1 MTKVYGIYGYTY
13 ATIQVPVGSGSA
25 YLMLEFKNGNPHGG
39 AYYAPAVYVSNSKT
53 EQDMIESSPY
63 FGHKII
69 LHRVYG
75 EPEPEVAPAPAPQPA
90 AAPAPAKSAPA
101 PEVAPTAVAET
112 PVEYK
117 EYPEVR
123 SIEDARALL
132 KSLGAKATQLAQ
144 ETSMKKF
151 MEKNHIKFPNFAF

>member
-53 EQDMIESSPY
+53 EQAMIESSPY

-69 LHRVYG
+69 LHKVYG

-90 AAPAPAKSAPA
+90 AAPAPAPVPEAAPA
-101 PEVAPTAVAET
+101 AET
-112 PVEYK
+112 EAPIEYK
-117 EYPEVR
+117 EYPDVR
-123 SIEDARALL
+123 SIEDARATL

-144 ETSMKKF
+144 ESSMKKF
-151 MEKNHIKFPNFAF
+151 MEKNHIKFPNFNF

>member
-13 ATIQVPVGSGSA
+13 ATIQVPVGTGA
-25 YLMLEFKNGNPHGG
+25 AHLMLEFKNGNPHGG
-39 AYYAPAVYVSNSKT
+39 AYYAPAVYVSASKT
-53 EQDMIESSPY
+53 EQEMIESSPL

-69 LHRVYG
+69 LYKVYG
-75 EPEPEVAPAPAPQPA
+75 EPEPEVVPAAAPQPA
-90 AAPAPAKSAPA
+90 AAHAPAPAPAPASAPA
-101 PEVAPTAVAET
+101 AGTESPI
-112 PVEYK
+112 EYK

-144 ETSMKKF
+144 ESSMKKF
-151 MEKNHIKFPNFAF
+151 MEKNHIKFPNFNF

>member
-13 ATIQVPVGSGSA
+13 ATIQVPVGTGA
-25 YLMLEFKNGNPHGG
+25 AHLMLEFKNGNPHGG
-39 AYYAPAVYVSNSKT
+39 AYYAPAVYVSASKT
-53 EQDMIESSPY
+53 EQEMIESSPL

-69 LHRVYG
+69 LYKVYG
-75 EPEPEVAPAPAPQPA
+75 EPEPEVAPAAAPQPA
-90 AAPAPAKSAPA
+90 AAPAPAPAAEAEAPI
-101 PEVAPTAVAET
+101 
-112 PVEYK
+112 EYK

-144 ETSMKKF
+144 ESSMKKF
-151 MEKNHIKFPNFAF
+151 MEKNHIKFPNFNF